1 MTIPLSSDI
10 IMPAGAIS
18 GKAAPAS
25 PQPAATEVLPWLER
39 QSGAPEPA
47 AQIPAAQIPAALATP
62 PGDSQLEDLPD
73 DGGGELSLW
82 GEDGFDFWDLLDV
95 INPLQHIPFV
105 NTLYREMTGDEIG
118 AAPRLAGG
126 LLFGG
131 PIGLAFSGANVAVE
145 AMSGQDIGEH
155 AVALWKGA
163 VEYGQED
170 VVVAGSGGQAAS
182 QQAATQTDPVALA
195 QQSLAADSAGWSR
208 VQATAAAG
216 NNANINAFSSP
227 NMFHDVV
234 AASPVGSVRATPTGP
249 ATFSTTP
256 ATATKTPNSLGSA
269 AVTPA
274 AFTAKSPE
282 TRWFPVNKPRN
293 PVQPG
298 ARANPLEFAQA
309 TEDVTRFR
317 DDQPRVREQQLS
329 EAQIKSALLQAQV
342 NSRGMNV
349 PATSYSARK
358 ATVEGRAPVDP
369 ASAATAQTS
378 TEQRAAKPEPALAGT
393 GSSLIDAQI
402 ATSPQNAPEIAG
414 KGAAHSDADWFAQA
428 MSQGLSKYQG
438 YKNPD
443 AARN

>member
-10 IMPAGAIS
+10 ITPSGATAGRAVPAPPP
-18 GKAAPAS
+18 PAT
-25 PQPAATEVLPWLER
+25 AEVLPWLVR
-39 QSGAPEPA
+39 QSGTPA
-47 AQIPAAQIPAALATP
+47 EVALATP
-62 PGDSQLEDLPD
+62 GGAESHDPDDLPGDGVGD
-73 DGGGELSLW
+73 LSLW

-126 LLFGG
+126 FLFGG
-131 PIGLAFSGANVAVE
+131 PIGLAISGANVAVE

-170 VVVAGSGGQAAS
+170 VVVAGGAGQPTT
-182 QQAATQTDPVALA
+182 QQAAIQTDPVALA

-208 VQATAAAG
+208 VQATTAA
-216 NNANINAFSSP
+216 NSNANINAFSSP

-234 AASPVGSVRATPTGP
+234 GSSPVGSVRSTPTGP
-249 ATFSTTP
+249 ATFST
-256 ATATKTPNSLGSA
+256 ATAATMTTPNNLGSA
-269 AVTPA
+269 AVTTS

-282 TRWFPVNKPRN
+282 TKWFPVNKPRN
-293 PVQPG
+293 PVPPT
-298 ARANPLEFAQA
+298 ARTNPMEFAQNA
-309 TEDVTRFR
+309 EDVTRFR
-317 DDQPRVREQQLS
+317 DDQPRVKEQRLS

-358 ATVEGRAPVDP
+358 AAAEAHAPVDP
-369 ASAATAQTS
+369 TAPANIRANTQDKPG
-378 TEQRAAKPEPALAGT
+378 EQKPELVGT

-402 ATSPQNAPEIAG
+402 ATAQSPAPATPTPAP
-414 KGAAHSDADWFAQA
+414 AATGGNADWFAQA

-438 YKNPD
+438 FRNSDSTLKN
-443 AARN
+443 